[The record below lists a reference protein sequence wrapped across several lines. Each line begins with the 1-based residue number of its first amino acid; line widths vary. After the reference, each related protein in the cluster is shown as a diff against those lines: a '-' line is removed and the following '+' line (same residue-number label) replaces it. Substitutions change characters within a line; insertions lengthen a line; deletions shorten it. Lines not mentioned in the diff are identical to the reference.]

1 MPPNIFSRRAYLYER
16 DERELGTMVGPHEK
30 RRGVMRD
37 PGETSQGYQPG
48 GRGDERLPA
57 EMSETLFVSSQ
68 HIFLA
73 RKFLMYNV

>member
-37 PGETSQGYQPG
+37 PGETSGGINQQGEG
-48 GRGDERLPA
+48 EATRG
-57 EMSETLFVSSQ
+57 
-68 HIFLA
+68 FLL
-73 RKFLMYNV
+73 R